1 MLVVLQVKT
10 SHINVT
16 NNVSGVDTNNYNK
29 MMMMTMMMMID
40 QVPAVHITTP
50 IIMIMPLG
58 STIQ

>member
-16 NNVSGVDTNNYNK
+16 NNVSGVDTNNDSK
-29 MMMMTMMMMID
+29 MMMTMMMIND
-40 QVPAVHITTP
+40 QIPTVHITTP